1 LETVSVQGRIAGGV
15 RGMNLDEEDEV
26 CWAGQLKPGSQVIL
40 FSDRGWGKRMPEDYF
55 EPQNR
60 GGKGIRC
67 FPFQK
72 NGANGR
78 VLAGVWKME
87 EGQDCDLLISQ
98 VRSPMTRISAAE
110 ILLQNRQGKGMPYI
124 MAILDD
130 IITGILGVDKSA
142 IKDEST

>member
-1 LETVSVQGRIAGGV
+1 
-15 RGMNLDEEDEV
+15 M
-26 CWAGQLKPGSQVIL
+26 IL

-60 GGKGIRC
+60 GGKGVRC
-67 FPFQK
+67 FRFNR
-72 NGANGR
+72 NGSNGR
-78 VLAGVWKME
+78 GPGRGLEHAE
-87 EGQDCDLLISQ
+87 EGQDCDLLITQ
-98 VRSPMTRISAAE
+98 VRSPMTRISAEE

-130 IITGILGVDKSA
+130 VITGVLGVDKSA